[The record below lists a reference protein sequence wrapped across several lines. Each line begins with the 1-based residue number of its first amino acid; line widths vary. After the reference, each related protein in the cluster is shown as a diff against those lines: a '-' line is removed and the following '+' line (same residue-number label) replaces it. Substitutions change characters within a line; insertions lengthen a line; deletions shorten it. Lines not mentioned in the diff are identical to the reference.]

1 MLLPPSGLWSDFN
14 TSPSTRGFKLRVWP
28 FELDQIS
35 IPAPPRGAS
44 TSENEEV
51 RSFNFNTSP
60 STRGFLVALEQSVPL
75 VFQYQPLHEGLPA
88 AIRQRRID
96 VHISIPAPPRG
107 ASRTR
112 TQRSSRTRFQ
122 YQPLHEGLRRFS
134 DSFRAYR
141 DFNTSPSTR
150 GFRSRPPSVCTTGF
164 QYQPLHEGLQS
175 LRSGS
180 CTRV

>member
-150 GFRSRPPSVCTTGF
+150 GFIT
-164 QYQPLHEGLQS
+164 H
-175 LRSGS
+175 S
-180 CTRV
+180 CYPIYD